1 MVVLLV
7 LKESLKSIYA
17 RYAVFVCAVMKF
29 VLAWVVVFLLNSN
42 LGFMKELGNPW
53 VMLGISLFCAFLPY
67 SGISFV
73 MAAVMLAHFYG
84 VSLEMTL
91 ITGIFLI
98 LVALLYYGFH
108 PEDSYWLILTPV
120 AFALKVPY
128 LIPILAGLSGR
139 LLSVIPVCCG
149 TIVYYIISYVK
160 QNAGVLT
167 NDASEDIT
175 QRYAQLIRSFV
186 GNRTMGVFVVA
197 CAVGIL
203 LVYLVRML
211 SVDYAWVLAITAG
224 ILGQLTVIMAGNL
237 VFGVSVPLMEMTIGI
252 VISLVL
258 AGLYHFYVFAVDY
271 NRTEYLQYE
280 DDDYVYYVKAVPKVV
295 VSRPD
300 VQVQRMNNPKRGRR
314 ER

>member
-120 AFALKVPY
+120 AFALKIPY

>member
-73 MAAVMLAHFYG
+73 MAAVMLAHFYE

-120 AFALKVPY
+120 AFALKIPY

-175 QRYAQLIRSFV
+175 QRYVQLIRSFV
-186 GNRTMGVFVVA
+186 GNQTMGVFVVA

-252 VISLVL
+252 VISLIL

>member
-17 RYAVFVCAVMKF
+17 RYAVFVCAVIRF
-29 VLAWVVVFLLNSN
+29 LLAGTALFLLNSN
-42 LGFMKELGNPW
+42 LGFRKELGSPA

-73 MAAVMLAHFYG
+73 MAAVLLAHVYG

-120 AFALKVPY
+120 AFALKIPY
-128 LIPILAGLSGR
+128 VIPILAGLSGR
-139 LLSVIPVCCG
+139 LLSAIPVCCG
-149 TIVYYIISYVK
+149 TIVYYVISYVK

-175 QRYAQLIRSFV
+175 QRYVQLIRSFV
-186 GNRTMGVFVVA
+186 GNRAMGVFVVA
-197 CAVGIL
+197 CAVGVL

-211 SVDYAWVLAITAG
+211 SVDYAWVLAIIAG
-224 ILGQLTVIMAGNL
+224 ILGQLTVIMAGNF

-252 VISLVL
+252 LISLVL

>member
-175 QRYAQLIRSFV
+175 QRYVQLIRSFV